1 MIAIYKY
8 TTNWK
13 LRFNIN
19 LSLFFLEQCHSA
31 TSMVLERRIYVVPYF
46 IRMGNN
52 SAKMKNLKHMERDS
66 VPFYMLKRFVEVNT
80 DTLRIVCLLRA
91 GRGKSFLKCPIYKN
105 LAETTFQSRLHF
117 FCGPNN
123 RSKWVL
129 NTPKMFLSYIPCRG
143 KMFWYCINTVVPR
156 SFIQVRHLE
165 NYAGKLVLGIF
176 QAAFRNLYFYITMM
190 VSLKSFEDITDIS
203 NGENTSLIH
212 AFLRLPI
219 WAWRPCKQRPQISQ
233 RYYSTR
239 LMRR

>member
-1 MIAIYKY
+1 
-8 TTNWK
+8 
-13 LRFNIN
+13 
-19 LSLFFLEQCHSA
+19 
-31 TSMVLERRIYVVPYF
+31 
-46 IRMGNN
+46 
-52 SAKMKNLKHMERDS
+52 
-66 VPFYMLKRFVEVNT
+66 
-80 DTLRIVCLLRA
+80 
-91 GRGKSFLKCPIYKN
+91 
-105 LAETTFQSRLHF
+105 
-117 FCGPNN
+117 
-123 RSKWVL
+123 
-129 NTPKMFLSYIPCRG
+129 
-143 KMFWYCINTVVPR
+143 MFWYCINTVVPR

-219 WAWRPCKQRPQISQ
+219 WAWRPCKQQPQISQ